1 MALSDQLSALS
12 IRAKQLEDRATAA
25 KTKAKADL
33 EQDVKAASASAQAQA
48 DELRNSAV
56 QAGEE
61 ASAWMRSVGSSWN
74 DHIDA
79 LQKKHEAKRAA
90 RDLKSAQR
98 YADEAADDATYAV
111 SYAYGAIEE
120 AEYAVLNATLA
131 RMDAEELAKS

>member
-12 IRAKQLEDRATAA
+12 TRAKQLEDHAA
-25 KTKAKADL
+25 AAQTKAKADL
-33 EQDVKAASASAQAQA
+33 EQDVKDASASAQAQA

-61 ASAWMRSVGSSWN
+61 ASAWWRGVGNSWN
-74 DHIDA
+74 DQLDA
-79 LQKKHEAKRAA
+79 LHKKHDAKRAA

-98 YADEAADDATYAV
+98 YADEAADDAAYAV

-131 RMDAEELAKS
+131 RVDADELANS